1 MIDWLVFNALRENN
15 KIKKLLIDI
24 FSDWVIVV
32 SRRMTNI
39 LSYILY
45 IMSRISYIQWD
56 DDDVYFVL
64 D

>member
-1 MIDWLVFNALRENN
+1 VALRENN

-24 FSDWVIVV
+24 FSDWAIVV